1 MLLDAITG
9 KIREIIDYV
18 KFSIYVKILAMKYLI
33 IVLVMV
39 LTACNFQEGNTS
51 EGVKEAEVTTY
62 YFIRHAEKD
71 TVNPDNEDPDLTA
84 VGIERAQ
91 KWAEV
96 FKDVEFDLI
105 FSSNYK
111 RTLNTAKP
119 IAKSQNREIDIFNTE
134 KLNDED
140 FQQKTNGKTVLV
152 VGHSNLNPEFVNYI
166 IQEEKYEY
174 LDEMEYGSLFIA
186 IVHPD
191 GMRTSEVL
199 YFN

>member
-166 IQEEKYEY
+166 IQEEKYED

>member
-1 MLLDAITG
+1 
-9 KIREIIDYV
+9 
-18 KFSIYVKILAMKYLI
+18 MKYLLLFSLI
-33 IVLVMV
+33 LI
-39 LTACNFQEGNTS
+39 AGCNFQKEKPS
-51 EGVKEAEVTTY
+51 EEMKDPKVTTY

-71 TVNPDNEDPDLTA
+71 TLNPENKDPELTEEG
-84 VGIERAQ
+84 VERAQ

-96 FKDVEFDLI
+96 FRDVEFDLI

-119 IAKSQNREIDIFNTE
+119 IADSQAKEIDFYNTE

-140 FQQKTNGKTVLV
+140 FQQKTKGKTVLV

-166 IQEEKYEY
+166 IEQEKYED
-174 LDEMEYGSLFIA
+174 LDEKEYGSLFIA
-186 IVHPD
+186 VIHPD
-191 GMRTSEVL
+191 GTRTSEVL

>member
-1 MLLDAITG
+1 M
-9 KIREIIDYV
+9 R
-18 KFSIYVKILAMKYLI
+18 YLI
-33 IVLVMV
+33 LLSLIIF
-39 LTACNFQEGNTS
+39 AGCNSQKKDTS
-51 EGVKEAEVTTY
+51 EKIKDSETTTY

-71 TVNPDNEDPDLTA
+71 TLNPDNEDPELTQA
-84 VGIERAQ
+84 GVERAK

-96 FKDVEFDLI
+96 FRDVEFDLI
-105 FSSNYK
+105 FSSNYN

-119 IAKSQNREIDIFNTE
+119 IASSQEKEIEFFNTE

-140 FQQKTNGKTVLV
+140 FQQKTKGKTVLV

-166 IQEEKYEY
+166 IQEEKYED

-186 IVHPD
+186 IIHPE
-191 GMRTSEVL
+191 GSRTSEVL

>member
-1 MLLDAITG
+1 M
-9 KIREIIDYV
+9 R
-18 KFSIYVKILAMKYLI
+18 YLI
-33 IVLVMV
+33 FFSLLI
-39 LTACNFQEGNTS
+39 LTACNFQEKNTS
-51 EGVKEAEVTTY
+51 EGVKGAEVTTY

-71 TVNPDNEDPDLTA
+71 TLNPDNEDPDLTE
-84 VGIERAQ
+84 VGIRRAEQ
-91 KWAEV
+91 WAEV
-96 FKDVEFDLI
+96 FRDVEFDLI

-119 IAKSQNREIDIFNTE
+119 IANSQDKKIDFFNTE

-140 FQQKTNGKTVLV
+140 FQQKTKGKTVLV

-166 IQEEKYEY
+166 IQEEKYED

-186 IVHPD
+186 IIHPD
-191 GMRTSEVL
+191 GTRTSEVL